1 MKIDVDAVARLRA
14 LCKEA
19 GTQQDAAKRLGCSA
33 PHVVD
38 LLRGR
43 RRFSDAMLEKLGLRR
58 TVIEARKAS

>member
-14 LCKEA
+14 LCEA
-19 GTQQDAAKRLGCSA
+19 QGTQRDAAKHLGCSA

-43 RRFSDAMLEKLGLRR
+43 RRFSDAMLAKLGLRR
-58 TVIEARKAS
+58 TVIEARQ